1 MKELRKPS
9 VLKSLKST
17 FLSFPEVAELLG
29 VTERTI
35 RDWIIR
41 EQLVEFRLHKLSRNR
56 VKPIVATDQVIRL
69 MNIKRPVFGTG
80 SEQEQLWLENHEKRI
95 KAGMA
100 SASARARKKEQQRP

>member
-1 MKELRKPS
+1 MNRKPL

-35 RDWIIR
+35 RDWVCKKGLI
-41 EQLVEFRLHKLSRNR
+41 EFRLHKLSRNR
-56 VKPIVATDQVIRL
+56 VRPIVTVNEVMRL
-69 MNIKRPVFGTG
+69 MDIVRPVFRGDGG
-80 SEQEQLWLENHEKRI
+80 SEQEQIWLENHEKRV